1 MNDNKSEKKF
11 TKHDL
16 EMERWR
22 GEVTQG
28 LKDIVKEQKE
38 TNARVCRIEKRL
50 MKAQVKMAGIG
61 ATIALIVT
69 IVIILLKE
77 LIAGR

>member
-1 MNDNKSEKKF
+1 MNNNKSEKKF

-28 LKDIVKEQKE
+28 LKDIVDVQKN
-38 TNARVCRIEKRL
+38 TNERVCRIEKRL
-50 MKAQVKMAGIG
+50 IKAQVKMASIG